1 MQCLVKS
8 ILLAVITTL
17 GITLTITSAQAQSR
31 SRVLA
36 NIPFE
41 FSVGN
46 TVLRAGNYTIDEL
59 QSGLIAFNSENE
71 KEHKFALMYPGDS
84 DKQGQKPQLVFVRY
98 GSEAFLKRVVFSG
111 TDDCLELPK
120 SSREKDFI
128 KSQTAGS
135 ELSLL
140 IQPAH

>member
-1 MQCLVKS
+1 MQYLLKS
-8 ILLAVITTL
+8 ILLAVITAL
-17 GITLTITSAQAQSR
+17 AITLTITPAQAQSR

-59 QSGLIAFNSENE
+59 QSGIVAFSSEDE

-84 DKQGQKPQLVFVRY
+84 DKQGQKPQLVFDRY
-98 GSEAFLKRVVFSG
+98 GSETFLKSVVFSG
-111 TDDCLELPK
+111 TDDSLELPK
-120 SSREKDFI
+120 SNRERDLI
-128 KSQTAGS
+128 KSQTAGG
-135 ELSLL
+135 EFSLL